1 MAAGEGGRF
10 SVSAVDSA
18 SPHQPESEVLLRA
31 GAGTNEVRGQAGD
44 LFAFAG
50 TADRAQGRRV
60 PRPSYGFDGGGTRAR
75 RGGWLE
81 KQKEGEGEEDAN
93 EDEINNCQGWKKQEG
108 KEERDNNKRRR
119 AAGPAAGLQ
128 HRSRR
133 LLRTARCLAYG
144 LGGGVPFAGWGWRFV
159 RHLASRLSCGSTTRA
174 GTG

>member
-1 MAAGEGGRF
+1 MPMRTRSTIVNIDA
-10 SVSAVDSA
+10 
-18 SPHQPESEVLLRA
+18 
-31 GAGTNEVRGQAGD
+31 
-44 LFAFAG
+44 
-50 TADRAQGRRV
+50 
-60 PRPSYGFDGGGTRAR
+60 GFDNLFFFSLTST
-75 RGGWLE
+75 
-81 KQKEGEGEEDAN
+81 K
-93 EDEINNCQGWKKQEG
+93 G